1 MPILLVS
8 LSITLKKKI
17 MLQKN
22 PSTNA
27 NLTAPY
33 FNFYH
38 ANYGRNSNYK
48 KILNHILRFMQ
59 TITIYFSVSSFK
71 KDSSLHRVSNKDHVK
86 PKKIIY
92 EKD

>member
-1 MPILLVS
+1 
-8 LSITLKKKI
+8 

-27 NLTAPY
+27 NLTASY

-71 KDSSLHRVSNKDHVK
+71 KDSSLHRVSNKDHVRSR
-86 PKKIIY
+86 KKSMKRTSSHSDSTNI
-92 EKD
+92 ERTTTR